1 MPAETLPHAYPF
13 RVVDTVLSR
22 PEPHGSRGRVSVLVS
37 SNARLAMGERW
48 HSPLLYVEAI
58 AQAALLLSA
67 GDPERGR
74 RGFLAGIDGFTF
86 TRLPEAGDAL
96 EVDVALTGRFGPAVK
111 FEGQVLSRGETVAKA
126 GVFVRQES

>member
-1 MPAETLPHAYPF
+1 MPADALPHAYPF
-13 RVVDTVLSR
+13 RIVDTVLSH
-22 PEPHGSRGRVSVLVS
+22 PDPPGSRGRVSVRVS
-37 SNARLAMGERW
+37 GNARAAMGERW

-58 AQAALLLSA
+58 AQAALLLA
-67 GDPERGR
+67 GGDPERGR

-111 FEGQVLSRGETVAKA
+111 FEGVVLSGGETVAKA
-126 GVFVRQES
+126 GVFVRHEP